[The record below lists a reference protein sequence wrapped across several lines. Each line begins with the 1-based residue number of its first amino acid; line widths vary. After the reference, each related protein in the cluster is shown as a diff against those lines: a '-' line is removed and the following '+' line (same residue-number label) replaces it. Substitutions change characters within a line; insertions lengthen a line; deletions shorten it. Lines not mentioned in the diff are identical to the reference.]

1 MSTEYSTRLLLGD
14 RRAAQTTPPN
24 AWRSQAATNR
34 QGSGDLLPA
43 ELGAE
48 LSAAEAEF
56 QDQARRLYQQR
67 IERGVA
73 REQARK
79 DLPLATYTEAY
90 WKVDL
95 HNLLHF
101 LALRMDSH
109 AQLEIR
115 QYATTIGQQIVQ
127 PLFPLV
133 WEAFVDY
140 RLEALHLTRLEIG
153 VINRLATALAAA
165 GQGQAGEAEFLAAQ
179 DPSWQELARCRERDE
194 CREKLVR
201 LGLLKTETPAT

>member
-1 MSTEYSTRLLLGD
+1 MQD
-14 RRAAQTTPPN
+14 DVRRAYE
-24 AWRSQAATNR
+24 R
-34 QGSGDLLPA
+34 
-43 ELGAE
+43 
-48 LSAAEAEF
+48 
-56 QDQARRLYQQR
+56 R
-67 IERGVA
+67 IELGVA

-101 LALRMDSH
+101 LSLRMDSH

-115 QYATTIGQQIVQ
+115 QYASAIGEQIVR

-133 WEAFVDY
+133 WEAFVDFRQEGMFLS
-140 RLEALHLTRLEIG
+140 RLDRD
-153 VINRLATALAAA
+153 VIRRLAARLAAENRGVA
-165 GQGQAGEAEFLAAQ
+165 TDDDFLAVQ
-179 DPSWQELARCRERDE
+179 DPSWVSIKRSRERDE

-201 LGLLKTETPAT
+201 LGFLPDTNDTKTSTE